1 MNFPMSDF
9 ISPKISLQRF
19 SHFPVFSFLRTRAN
33 VHESR
38 RLFVAIYYV
47 FSLVP
52 RQKLPESVSSQ
63 NSQKFLYT
71 SYECSNFFFSF
82 KKL

>member
-9 ISPKISLQRF
+9 ISSTISLQRF

-33 VHESR
+33 VHASR
-38 RLFVAIYYV
+38 RLFVAIYWV
-47 FSLVP
+47 FPLVP
-52 RQKLPESVSSQ
+52 RQKLPEYIFR
-63 NSQKFLYT
+63 KFSKISLYLV
-71 SYECSNFFFSF
+71 NVLIFFSF